1 MSAIT
6 TLHEALLEELKDL
19 YHAEKQL
26 TRALPDLA
34 KAATD
39 PALRQALATH
49 LEETHGHVERLERVF
64 ELLHEPPTARPCP
77 GIAGIIAE
85 GKAVLDNGVHERVR
99 DAMIAGAAQRAEHY
113 EIAAYGTAIAWAT
126 TMKHDEVVRMLK
138 ETLAEEKHADAML
151 TSLAE
156 ARLNQAA
163 EATA

>member
-1 MSAIT
+1 MPAIT
-6 TLHEALLEELKDL
+6 TLHEAMIEEIKDL

-26 TRALPDLA
+26 TRALPELS

-39 PALRQALATH
+39 PALRQALDTH
-49 LEETHGHVERLERVF
+49 LEETHGHIGRLERVF
-64 ELLHEPPTARPCP
+64 ELLHEPPSAKPCA

-85 GKAVLDNGVHERVR
+85 GKAVLDTGVDERVR

-113 EIAAYGTAIAWAT
+113 EIAAYGTVIAWAE
-126 TMKHDEVVRMLK
+126 TMKHDDIVRMLR
-138 ETLAEEKHADAML
+138 ETLAEEKHADSLL